1 MKILSISITN
11 FRGISDTT
19 TISFNDFCCIV
30 GKNDAGKSTILKA
43 LDLFLNESVIRKED
57 KNIHT
62 QNYIIAIEL
71 VFETPKTPIIVDDAI
86 ETTFKE
92 ENLVDRDGHIR
103 IKKEWDTS
111 VGKIKSKTFI
121 CRGKYDAFDIFK
133 STEKELIK
141 KCSELG
147 IETKKGN
154 GEIYNNKEKRVK
166 IEQHLIAN
174 DQILE
179 YVFEEL
185 PSTGQTRTK
194 KLLDVLRTLMPSFEY
209 FKADSSLSDSDTS
222 VQKYF
227 KDKAFDLLKT
237 QIDTSDVEQKIR
249 KELETPLSTI
259 TKKINSVLS
268 AGEKIKANVV
278 FDWSKLI
285 STSFNCA
292 KDVSEIPLSQRG
304 DGFRRITMLSY
315 FEMLSEERNVNSNVI
330 YGFEEPE
337 TFLHPET
344 QKKLFDSLKELSS
357 KGCQVVI
364 TTHSPYL
371 ISETNSNDVVYVT
384 KENGYHI
391 SQGDKVCV
399 KDIIEQLGISVDNK
413 IISLFNSDFK
423 LALLVEGAD
432 DVEAYTHISKLY
444 NQNDVIKQTFEEM
457 GVIIIPIGGCGAIK
471 TWKQYDVIKSLGK
484 PFFVLLDSDKLSADD
499 VSKHINELSNMG
511 IAENQYHLTAKRE
524 LENYIPYSYIHSIDN
539 DFPEYGDWGDV
550 KELCKQSKMQVR
562 LGGKKVCSYHFKKL
576 TFEQIRES
584 MQSNGKDEFVEIIKC
599 INKIINGTNN

>member
-1 MKILSISITN
+1 MKILSITITN
-11 FRGISDTT
+11 FRGISDATT
-19 TISFNDFCCIV
+19 VSFNDFCCIV

-43 LDLFLNESVIRKED
+43 LDLFLNESAIRKED

-62 QNYIIAIEL
+62 QNDIITIEL

-92 ENLVDRDGHIR
+92 EKLVDRDGYIR

-121 CRGKYDAFDIFK
+121 YRGKYDAFDIFK
-133 STEKELIK
+133 STEKELTK

-154 GEIYNNKEKRVK
+154 GETYNNKEKRVK

-174 DQILE
+174 GHVLE
-179 YVFEEL
+179 YVFDEL
-185 PSTGQTRTK
+185 PSTGQTRAK

-237 QIDTSDVEQKIR
+237 QIDTTDVEQKIR

-268 AGEKIKANVV
+268 AEEKIKANVV

-315 FEMLSEERNVNSNVI
+315 FEMLSEERNVNCNVI

-357 KGCQVVI
+357 KGCQVFI

-371 ISETNSNDVVYVT
+371 ISESNSNDVVYVT

-391 SQGDKVCV
+391 FQGDKVSV
-399 KDIIEQLGISVDNK
+399 KDIIEQLGISVDDK
-413 IISLFNSDFK
+413 IISLFYSDFK
-423 LALLVEGAD
+423 LALLVEGPD
-432 DVEAYTHISKLY
+432 DVEAYSYISKLY
-444 NQNDVIKQTFEEM
+444 KEHNVIKQSLEEM
-457 GVIIIPIGGCGAIK
+457 GVVIIPIGGCGAIK

-550 KELCKQSKMQVR
+550 KKLCKQSKKQER
-562 LGGKKVCSYHFKKL
+562 LGGKKVCSFHFKRL

-584 MQSNGKDEFVEIIKC
+584 MQSNGKDEFAEIINS
-599 INKIINGTNN
+599 INKIISGTNI

>member
-1 MKILSISITN
+1 
-11 FRGISDTT
+11 
-19 TISFNDFCCIV
+19 
-30 GKNDAGKSTILKA
+30 
-43 LDLFLNESVIRKED
+43 
-57 KNIHT
+57 
-62 QNYIIAIEL
+62 
-71 VFETPKTPIIVDDAI
+71 
-86 ETTFKE
+86 
-92 ENLVDRDGHIR
+92 
-103 IKKEWDTS
+103 
-111 VGKIKSKTFI
+111 
-121 CRGKYDAFDIFK
+121 
-133 STEKELIK
+133 
-141 KCSELG
+141 
-147 IETKKGN
+147 
-154 GEIYNNKEKRVK
+154 
-166 IEQHLIAN
+166 
-174 DQILE
+174 
-179 YVFEEL
+179 
-185 PSTGQTRTK
+185 
-194 KLLDVLRTLMPSFEY
+194 MPSFEY

-268 AGEKIKANVV
+268 AEEKIKANVV

-471 TWKQYDVIKSLGK
+471 TWKQYDV
-484 PFFVLLDSDKLSADD
+484 
-499 VSKHINELSNMG
+499 
-511 IAENQYHLTAKRE
+511 T
-524 LENYIPYSYIHSIDN
+524 
-539 DFPEYGDWGDV
+539 
-550 KELCKQSKMQVR
+550 
-562 LGGKKVCSYHFKKL
+562 
-576 TFEQIRES
+576 
-584 MQSNGKDEFVEIIKC
+584 
-599 INKIINGTNN
+599 

>member
-121 CRGKYDAFDIFK
+121 CRGKYDAFDTFK

-268 AGEKIKANVV
+268 AEEKIKANVV

-315 FEMLSEERNVNSNVI
+315 FEML
-330 YGFEEPE
+330 
-337 TFLHPET
+337 
-344 QKKLFDSLKELSS
+344 
-357 KGCQVVI
+357 
-364 TTHSPYL
+364 L
-371 ISETNSNDVVYVT
+371 IAT
-384 KENGYHI
+384 
-391 SQGDKVCV
+391 
-399 KDIIEQLGISVDNK
+399 
-413 IISLFNSDFK
+413 
-423 LALLVEGAD
+423 
-432 DVEAYTHISKLY
+432 
-444 NQNDVIKQTFEEM
+444 
-457 GVIIIPIGGCGAIK
+457 
-471 TWKQYDVIKSLGK
+471 
-484 PFFVLLDSDKLSADD
+484 
-499 VSKHINELSNMG
+499 
-511 IAENQYHLTAKRE
+511 
-524 LENYIPYSYIHSIDN
+524 
-539 DFPEYGDWGDV
+539 
-550 KELCKQSKMQVR
+550 
-562 LGGKKVCSYHFKKL
+562 
-576 TFEQIRES
+576 
-584 MQSNGKDEFVEIIKC
+584 
-599 INKIINGTNN
+599 